1 MILESPLKNEIY
13 LQMNFIFKNA
23 NEDIYVDEMHLDL
36 NSKGN
41 S

>member
-1 MILESPLKNEIY
+1 MILESPLKSEIY